1 MQKKKNRI
9 VDVGGLLLED
19 VYKQQFSQSS
29 AFFYRVIEA
38 TTRSPE
44 WFACKTFARRWFH
57 QVSFFAGTFF
67 VVFGLLLMRMTEGH

>member
-1 MQKKKNRI
+1 MNRI

-29 AFFYRVIEA
+29 VFFYGVMEA

-44 WFACKTFARRWFH
+44 WFACKTFARRWPH
-57 QVSFFAGTFF
+57 QVSFLLLALFF
-67 VVFGLLLMRMTEGH
+67 VVFGLLPND